1 MSIAI
6 YLLLLYSFSAMLFD
20 LTTDRIPNYLVAA
33 ELAGGLAYQFYIFGP
48 MGILSFLG
56 GITVPFALS
65 YALYLF
71 RMIGAGDVK
80 LFMALGAVAGFPGN
94 VRIMMW
100 SVICGG
106 IISVCIMWRRTGFI
120 PRLAYLISYVRDF
133 IRTGVRKPYRKE
145 GGGAENFHFTV
156 AIFAAVLVLALI
168 RTY

>member
-20 LTTDRIPNYLVAA
+20 LTTDRIPNYLVAV

-65 YALYLF
+65 YAMFLF

-80 LFMALGAVAGFPGN
+80 LFMALGSVAGFPRN
-94 VRIMMW
+94 VKIMLW

-106 IISVCIMWRRTGFI
+106 IISVCIMWRRTGFM
-120 PRLAYLISYVRDF
+120 PRLAYLISYVGDF

-145 GGGAENFHFTV
+145 GGRAENFHFTV
-156 AIFAAVLVLALI
+156 AIFAAVLILALT
-168 RTY
+168 RT